1 MINQL
6 VEANVAMRRIEEFL
20 NAPDRPTTDILE
32 HSTKQIEVKDGAF
45 TYQNLNRQPVSKKST
60 VEQQLNQTEKELA
73 LLKAMLADA
82 EDQLA
87 KLGNRPRQMKA
98 SQSSGSLDHMDEDS
112 PLKVL
117 SLRQVNFECVEGDFI
132 VVVGQVGAGK
142 STFLRSLLGEVGKVK
157 GTVKLRGKIA
167 YFDQK
172 PFIMNDTIRGNILF
186 GKPDNN
192 QPLYDAAIEA
202 SCLKHD
208 LQLLRGGDECEIG
221 VSQWINDLMDTPCSC
236 GSYLTNIRLLPGAWN
251 HLEWRPE
258 SETCIGTCSVS

>member
-1 MINQL
+1 
-6 VEANVAMRRIEEFL
+6 MRRIEEFL

-45 TYQNLNRQPVSKKST
+45 TYQNVNRQPISKNPT

-73 LLKAMLADA
+73 LMKAMLADA

-87 KLGNRPRQMKA
+87 KLESRPRRMMA
-98 SQSSGSLDHMDEDS
+98 NQSSGSLDRMDEDS

-117 SLRQVNFECVEGDFI
+117 SLRQVNFECFEGEFI

-142 STFLRSLLGEVGKVK
+142 STFLRSMLGEVGKVK

-192 QPLYDAAIEA
+192 QPLYDTAIEA

-221 VSQWINDLMDTPCSC
+221 VSHSISNLVGTTCTC
-236 GSYLTNIRLLPGAWN
+236 GRYLTYPFDGRSV
-251 HLEWRPE
+251 E
-258 SETCIGTCSVS
+258 SP